1 MGYPDKKK
9 LVDKR
14 KLELEK
20 EAKDK
25 KLVFHYYQ
33 SNLNNKNQ
41 LETMTWNKFES
52 NREEIITAKKKL
64 TDKQIIELRKRG
76 YDV

>member
-1 MGYPDKKK
+1 MAYPDKKK

>member
-33 SNLNNKNQ
+33 SSLNNKNQ

>member
-1 MGYPDKKK
+1 MAYPNKKE
-9 LVDKR
+9 LVNKR
-14 KLELEK
+14 KLELKE
-20 EAKDK
+20 EAKDR

-33 SNLNNKNQ
+33 SSLNDKNQ
-41 LETMTWNKFES
+41 LETMTCNKFES
-52 NREEIITAKKKL
+52 NREEITTAKKEL

>member
-33 SNLNNKNQ
+33 SSLNNKNQ

-52 NREEIITAKKKL
+52 NREEIITAEKKL

>member
-1 MGYPDKKK
+1 MAYPDKKK

-14 KLELEK
+14 KVELEE

-33 SNLNNKNQ
+33 SNLNDKKQ
-41 LETMTWNKFES
+41 LETMTWNKFKS
-52 NREEIITAKKKL
+52 NREEITTAKKKL

>member
-1 MGYPDKKK
+1 MAYPDKKK

-52 NREEIITAKKKL
+52 NREEIITAEKKL

>member
-1 MGYPDKKK
+1 MAYPDKKK

-14 KLELEK
+14 KVELEE

-33 SNLNNKNQ
+33 SNLNDKNQ
-41 LETMTWNKFES
+41 LETMTWNRFES
-52 NREEIITAKKKL
+52 NREEITTAKKKL

>member
-1 MGYPDKKK
+1 MAYPDKKK

-33 SNLNNKNQ
+33 SSLNNKNQ

-52 NREEIITAKKKL
+52 NREEIITAEKKL

>member
-52 NREEIITAKKKL
+52 NREEIITAEKKL

>member
-1 MGYPDKKK
+1 M
-9 LVDKR
+9 
-14 KLELEK
+14 
-20 EAKDK
+20 
-25 KLVFHYYQ
+25 FHYYQ
-33 SNLNNKNQ
+33 SSLNNKNQ

-52 NREEIITAKKKL
+52 NREEIITAEKKL